1 MNNSGLKLK
10 RKFIHLKPKVITLR
24 KSGRSYSEI
33 RKIYPIPKSTLSD
46 WLKDIKIDQSIKT
59 ELEKRAYEKLKEE
72 AKKKRERASRLR
84 QAIEEQ
90 SKKEIKEI
98 IDEELKLIGSALF
111 WAEGGKR
118 ERQHLRFANSDPELI
133 KVFLKFCR
141 KVCKIP
147 EEKIKARI
155 HLYPGMDVQK
165 ATSFWSAVTGIP
177 PENFYKPQIQ
187 VSRASKRKRG
197 RKLPFGT
204 LHLIC
209 GNTET
214 FCKVKGWI
222 QGICENILRE

>member
-10 RKFIHLKPKVITLR
+10 RKFIHLKPGVVSLR
-24 KSGRSYSEI
+24 RSGRSYSEI

-46 WLKDIKIDQSIKT
+46 WLKNIKIDPSIRT
-59 ELEKRAYEKLKEE
+59 ELEKRAYEKLREE
-72 AKKKRERASRLR
+72 ARKKRERALKLR
-84 QAIEEQ
+84 QAIENQ

-98 IDEELKLIGSALF
+98 TDEELRLIGTALF
-111 WAEGGKR
+111 WAEGSKR
-118 ERQHLRFANSDPELI
+118 TQHQLRFANSDPELI

-141 KVCKIP
+141 KVCKMP

-155 HLYPGMDVQK
+155 HLYPGMDAQK
-165 ATSFWSAVTGIP
+165 AIRFWSEVTGIS

-204 LHLIC
+204 LHLVC

-222 QGICENILRE
+222 QGIYEKV

>member
-1 MNNSGLKLK
+1 MKSISLKLK
-10 RKFIHLKPKVITLR
+10 RKFIHLKPEIISLR
-24 KSGRSYSEI
+24 KLGKSYSEI
-33 RKIYPIPKSTLSD
+33 RKIYSIPKSTLSD
-46 WLKDIKIDQSIKT
+46 WLKEIKMDPKIKT
-59 ELEKRAYEKLKEE
+59 ELETRTYEKLKEE
-72 AKKKRERASRLR
+72 AKKKMEKALKVR
-84 QAIEEQ
+84 QTTENQ
-90 SKKEIKEI
+90 SKMEIKEI
-98 IDEELKLIGSALF
+98 TNKELKLIGTALF
-111 WAEGGKR
+111 WAEGSKR

-165 ATSFWSAVTGIP
+165 AMKFWSEVTGIP
-177 PENFYKPQIQ
+177 PENFYKPQVQ

-197 RKLPFGT
+197 KKLPFGT
-204 LHLIC
+204 LHLVC

-222 QGICENILRE
+222 QGICEKV